1 MASTSPSRRLATNAI
16 VGLLSLPHHP
26 VFTNFTARHLLDASE
41 LILPPP
47 LEVVMPMYGRPPQEV
62 VIDWLGVRVPRELY
76 CHISYYRQR
85 IAHAMRVQLC
95 DLLRWAAGNKN
106 AFPLSLPLPVVAEEY
121 FEVVDTL
128 EAVVEYVRGPRGRSF
143 TMLEIGAGFGYWT
156 LTAHAALRQ
165 LLGPANLAYE
175 YTLVEIDFAKQQ
187 SLRSTLSL
195 NGLDKARARIVHAA
209 MGDRDEAGGAVQNG
223 NPGWY
228 AVYSCDS
235 VQAHVHRDGNACA
248 SKRFFSPKEARDM
261 IGIRKQGGAVA
272 DVISLPTLL
281 APYALV
287 DFVDM
292 DAQGAEWLLFN
303 ATASPAALLAR
314 QALDAKVL
322 RVHIGTHDEP
332 DERGGGHL
340 GMRRLSLK
348 EAALVEGFEQRGW
361 SPSFLMGVT
370 GDQGC
375 TRDAERGTARRSP
388 WGPVCM
394 ADGALSFVNER
405 LRRRLAKRQRRADG
419 AERR

>member
-1 MASTSPSRRLATNAI
+1 
-16 VGLLSLPHHP
+16 
-26 VFTNFTARHLLDASE
+26 
-41 LILPPP
+41 
-47 LEVVMPMYGRPPQEV
+47 
-62 VIDWLGVRVPRELY
+62 
-76 CHISYYRQR
+76 
-85 IAHAMRVQLC
+85 
-95 DLLRWAAGNKN
+95 
-106 AFPLSLPLPVVAEEY
+106 
-121 FEVVDTL
+121 
-128 EAVVEYVRGPRGRSF
+128 
-143 TMLEIGAGFGYWT
+143 
-156 LTAHAALRQ
+156 
-165 LLGPANLAYE
+165 
-175 YTLVEIDFAKQQ
+175 
-187 SLRSTLSL
+187 
-195 NGLDKARARIVHAA
+195 
-209 MGDRDEAGGAVQNG
+209 
-223 NPGWY
+223 
-228 AVYSCDS
+228 
-235 VQAHVHRDGNACA
+235 VQAQVHRDGNACA

-261 IGIRKQGGAVA
+261 IGIRRQGGAVA